1 MSMGRQ
7 NNLKTLIEEKFSGSQ
22 IDFSR
27 RVGIQP
33 AQVNQWLNGY
43 RALGEKSARKIE
55 QSLGLNKYWLDATDK
70 QSDKT
75 NIAVF
80 DEDELRLLK
89 LFRSIKN
96 PKIKLEIIGY
106 VLRASESQSEEQK
119 KSKRNTATGPS
130 QKKAA

>member
-1 MSMGRQ
+1 MGRQ